1 MRKVRNM
8 GPNPIEGITNLFII
22 SSTLIQQGDQM
33 SLIVRSKV
41 KACIKGMRFSGD
53 FCNALD
59 KKVEQVIKDAA
70 KRAKD
75 NGRATIRPVDI

>member
-1 MRKVRNM
+1 
-8 GPNPIEGITNLFII
+8 
-22 SSTLIQQGDQM
+22 M

-41 KACIKGMRFSGD
+41 KSTIKGMRFAGD
-53 FCNALD
+53 FYGALD
-59 KKVEQVIKDAA
+59 KKVEEVLRAAA

>member
-1 MRKVRNM
+1 
-8 GPNPIEGITNLFII
+8 
-22 SSTLIQQGDQM
+22 M

-41 KACIKGMRFSGD
+41 KSAVKGMRFAGD
-53 FCNALD
+53 FYAALD
-59 KKVEQVIKDAA
+59 KKVDEILKDAA

>member
-1 MRKVRNM
+1 
-8 GPNPIEGITNLFII
+8 
-22 SSTLIQQGDQM
+22 M

-41 KACIKGMRFSGD
+41 KSAVKGMRFAGD
-53 FCNALD
+53 FYGALD
-59 KKVEQVIKDAA
+59 KKVEEILKDAA